1 MSIQD
6 FITARHHRLKAGQRS
21 LWPLPRPRLGCAR
34 WCWTRLSRLILI
46 KRNYA
51 KALDDLFAFCA
62 SQPLSRSL
70 INGVAGGHGVLV
82 PFDDQC
88 PALGRP
94 QNGRRGPAERHDRIG
109 GGGQPDR
116 HPQQL
121 VRREP
126 GWGTGISGKGGKPS
140 DTNSPLLRSRGEAV
154 AACRVVSQHCS
165 VRMPDTTLSA
175 FECHSVPAI
184 HPVRCQ
190 REHYGYAC
198 RRLRRVQSIGR

>member
-1 MSIQD
+1 
-6 FITARHHRLKAGQRS
+6 
-21 LWPLPRPRLGCAR
+21 
-34 WCWTRLSRLILI
+34 LSRLILI

-165 VRMPDTTLSA
+165 VRMPDTISLRMPFCTSHTPSPL
-175 FECHSVPAI
+175 PA
-184 HPVRCQ
+184 RALWLC
-190 REHYGYAC
+190 
-198 RRLRRVQSIGR
+198 L